1 MTKAQ
6 LTALIDAQTKLVEHL
21 AWALIE
27 VRDATAGREYNA
39 TDYSTRQT
47 ALDTAIG
54 EITDA
59 IPDDPE

>member
-21 AWALIE
+21 TWALIE
-27 VRDATAGREYNA
+27 VRDATAGR
-39 TDYSTRQT
+39 DYDAEDYAERQT
-47 ALDTAIG
+47 ALETAIG
-54 EITDA
+54 EITEA